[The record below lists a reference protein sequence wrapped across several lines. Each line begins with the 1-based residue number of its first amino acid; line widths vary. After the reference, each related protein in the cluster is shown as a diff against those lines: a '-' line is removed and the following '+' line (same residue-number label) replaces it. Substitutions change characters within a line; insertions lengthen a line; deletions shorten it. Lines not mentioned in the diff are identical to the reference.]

1 VREGTRTAPLAEG
14 RLDEGIVKRAIA
26 AAKGAPPGKRV
37 RTGLEAVIAFAE
49 TDPATARAALSKLR
63 SDHVSLA
70 RLEACLLSGAGE
82 RATLA
87 LGGAIQVALTELTS
101 PAPDLRSRIP
111 ELERWLEGGW

>member
-1 VREGTRTAPLAEG
+1 MREGTRTVPLAEG

-26 AAKGAPPGKRV
+26 AAEGAPPGERV

-49 TDPATARAALSKLR
+49 TDPATARAALSELR
-63 SDHVSLA
+63 GDHASLA
-70 RLEACLLSGAGE
+70 RLESCLRQRSE

-87 LGGAIQVALTELTS
+87 LGAAIQVALTELAS
-101 PAPDLRSRIP
+101 PTPDLRGRLP